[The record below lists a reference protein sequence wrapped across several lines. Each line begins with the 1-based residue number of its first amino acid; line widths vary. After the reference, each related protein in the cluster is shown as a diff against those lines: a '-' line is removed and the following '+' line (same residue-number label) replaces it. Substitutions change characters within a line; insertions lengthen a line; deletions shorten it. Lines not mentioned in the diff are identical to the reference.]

1 MAHRRPSG
9 ILPPKETPMPTT
21 LSIRDEAPSGEKS
34 GPLVVEFLTE
44 TITVRELIRG
54 RVYQEVQ
61 DYNQALAGGGGG
73 GGAGPAPLVR
83 PTEEE
88 EILNGPAAER
98 AQRRAGRRQVDW
110 KKQHEL
116 ACEAFDRGGF
126 LVLVDDEQKSS
137 LDDEFTIRP
146 GTEVTFLKLMPLVGG

>member
-1 MAHRRPSG
+1 M
-9 ILPPKETPMPTT
+9 TTT

-61 DYNQALAGGGGG
+61 DHNMAA
-73 GGAGPAPLVR
+73 AASASAAPAPLVR
-83 PTEEE
+83 STEEE
-88 EILNGPAAER
+88 ELLNGPAAAR
-98 AQRRAGRRQVDW
+98 AEQRARRRQVDW
-110 KKQHEL
+110 KKQHEV

-126 LVLVDDEQKSS
+126 LVLVDDEQKTS

>member
-1 MAHRRPSG
+1 
-9 ILPPKETPMPTT
+9 MPAT

-61 DYNQALAGGGGG
+61 DHNQAVQARAG
-73 GGAGPAPLVR
+73 AAPAPLVR

-88 EILNGPAAER
+88 ERLNGPAAER
-98 AQRRAGRRQVDW
+98 SERQVRRRQVNW
-110 KKQHEL
+110 KRQHEI
-116 ACEAFDRGGF
+116 ACDAFDRGGF
-126 LVLVDDEQKSS
+126 LVLVDDEQKTS

>member
-1 MAHRRPSG
+1 
-9 ILPPKETPMPTT
+9 T

-61 DYNQALAGGGGG
+61 DHNQAVEAKA
-73 GGAGPAPLVR
+73 GAGPAPLVR

-98 AQRRAGRRQVDW
+98 AQRQARRRQVDW
-110 KKQHEL
+110 ARQHEV

-126 LVLVDDEQKSS
+126 LVLVDDEQKTS
-137 LDDEFTIRP
+137 LDDE
-146 GTEVTFLKLMPLVGG
+146 